1 MPVRDVSEAG
11 DWSEVQVWNIP
22 TRQWGVRR
30 YNVQGFILNVLTAEA
45 QAEVDAAEAKAMPPS
60 ATPTAALVG

>member
-1 MPVRDVSEAG
+1 MPEAG

-30 YNVQGFILNVLTAEA
+30 YNVQGFILNALTAEA
-45 QAEVDAAEAKAMPPS
+45 QAQQAS
-60 ATPTAALVG
+60 ASANETAVPVG